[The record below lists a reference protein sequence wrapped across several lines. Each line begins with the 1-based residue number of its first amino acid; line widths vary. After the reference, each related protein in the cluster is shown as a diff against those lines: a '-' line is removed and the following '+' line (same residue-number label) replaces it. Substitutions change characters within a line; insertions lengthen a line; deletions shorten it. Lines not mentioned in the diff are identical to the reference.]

1 MFVFRECKCGSTT
14 FSDID
19 DEGTYRCED
28 CGRLAKFQ
36 YINAENRERLNEVKD
51 ND

>member
-1 MFVFRECKCGSTT
+1 MFTFKQCKCGGTN

-28 CGRLAKFQ
+28 CGRLAKIQ
-36 YINAENRERLNEVKD
+36 YIYDEEVEQ